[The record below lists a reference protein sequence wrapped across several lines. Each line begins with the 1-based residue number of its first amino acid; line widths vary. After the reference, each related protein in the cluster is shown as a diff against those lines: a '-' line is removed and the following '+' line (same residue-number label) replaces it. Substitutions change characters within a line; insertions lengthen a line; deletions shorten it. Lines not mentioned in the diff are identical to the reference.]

1 MSNDEI
7 GAFHFQVDLGDGG
20 RRSFAEVSGL
30 GAEVTIIEYRNGDEP
45 VYSPRKLPGPAR
57 YGNVTLKRGSLPAD
71 DQLWSWIDAAI
82 QGSPEP
88 RDVTVLLLNT
98 DHEPVRAWRL
108 RNAWPAAY
116 EVSRFDAKAAKIAIE
131 SLELAHEGLALL
143 DL

>member
-1 MSNDEI
+1 MHSTS
-7 GAFHFQVDLGDGG
+7 
-20 RRSFAEVSGL
+20 RSISATAAVAASPKSAGS
-30 GAEVTIIEYRNGDEP
+30 EP
-45 VYSPRKLPGPAR
+45 KSRSSSIATATNSVYSPRKLPGPAR